1 MGKGATVNM
10 MKYEESE
17 DEEETVVRDSDC
29 FERGARMDSF
39 AAVLTALSR
48 SSMYKLSLV
57 SQEE

>member
-17 DEEETVVRDSDC
+17 DEEETVVGDPVC
-29 FERGARMDSF
+29 FERGEGMDSF
-39 AAVLTALSR
+39 AAVLTTLSR
-48 SSMYKLSLV
+48 SSLYKLSLV